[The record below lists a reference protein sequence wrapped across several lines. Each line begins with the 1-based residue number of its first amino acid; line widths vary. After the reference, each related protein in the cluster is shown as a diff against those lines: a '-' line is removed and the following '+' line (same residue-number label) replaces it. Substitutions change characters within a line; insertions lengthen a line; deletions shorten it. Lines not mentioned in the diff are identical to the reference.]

1 MNNPAPRITLLGAE
15 RGKIKGISE
24 PIEVIKVDPQTN
36 EGECIAARVVFVPPR
51 IEQLCRSIAI
61 WYMSRLL
68 NGNPTESDIEAEQ
81 RLLML
86 SYSLRRDDA
95 GREQV
100 FRFPAVMGADGVSFK
115 PSEEL
120 LLLVRDCEIH
130 LQGAQTEDL
139 WVDYLNFKNTQFPTV
154 ATNEALG
161 QLLEDAQKK
170 SLAAL
175 LLEHGY
181 WKVIRLARGLVG
193 VLAASKRGSGGAG

>member
-1 MNNPAPRITLLGAE
+1 MNAAPRITLLGAD

-24 PIEVIKVDPQTN
+24 PIEVIKMDPQTG
-36 EGECIAARVVFVPPR
+36 EGECIAARFVFVPPR
-51 IEQLCRSIAI
+51 IEQMCRSVAI
-61 WYMSRLL
+61 WYMSRVL
-68 NGNPTESDIEAEQ
+68 NGSPTESDIDAEQ

-100 FRFPAVMGADGVSFK
+100 FRFPAVLGPDGISFK

-120 LLLVRDCEIH
+120 LLLIRDCEIH
-130 LQGAQTEDL
+130 LQCAQAEDL

-154 ATNEALG
+154 ATQEALG

-170 SLAAL
+170 SLSAL
-175 LLEHGY
+175 LSEHGY

-193 VLAASKRGSGGAG
+193 ALAASKRGSGGAG

>member
-1 MNNPAPRITLLGAE
+1 MNPAPRITLLGAE

-24 PIEVIKVDPQTN
+24 PIEVIKMDPQSG
-36 EGECIAARVVFVPPR
+36 EGECIAARFVFVPPR
-51 IEQLCRSIAI
+51 IEQMCRSVAI
-61 WYMSRLL
+61 WYMSRVL
-68 NGNPTESDIEAEQ
+68 NGSPTESDIDAEQ

-100 FRFPAVMGADGVSFK
+100 FRFPAVLGPDGISFK

-120 LLLVRDCEIH
+120 LLLIRDCEIH
-130 LQGAQTEDL
+130 LQCAQAEDL

-154 ATNEALG
+154 ATQEALG

-170 SLAAL
+170 SLSAL
-175 LLEHGY
+175 LSEHGY

-193 VLAASKRGSGGAG
+193 ALAASKRGSGGAG

>member
-1 MNNPAPRITLLGAE
+1 MNAAPRITLLGAD

-24 PIEVIKVDPQTN
+24 PIEVIKMDPQSG
-36 EGECIAARVVFVPPR
+36 EGECIAARFVFVPPR
-51 IEQLCRSIAI
+51 IEQMCRSVAI
-61 WYMSRLL
+61 WYMSRVL
-68 NGNPTESDIEAEQ
+68 NGSPTESDIDAEQ

-100 FRFPAVMGADGVSFK
+100 FRFPAVLGPDGISFK

-120 LLLVRDCEIH
+120 LLLIRDCEIH
-130 LQGAQTEDL
+130 LQCAQAEDL

-154 ATNEALG
+154 ATQEALG

-170 SLAAL
+170 SLSAL
-175 LLEHGY
+175 LSEHGY

-193 VLAASKRGSGGAG
+193 ALAASKRGSGGAG

>member
-1 MNNPAPRITLLGAE
+1 MNAAPRITLLGAE

-24 PIEVIKVDPQTN
+24 PIEVIKMDPQTG
-36 EGECIAARVVFVPPR
+36 EGECIAARFVFVPPR
-51 IEQLCRSIAI
+51 IEQMCRSVAI
-61 WYMSRLL
+61 WYMSRVL
-68 NGNPTESDIEAEQ
+68 NGSPTESDIDAEQ

-100 FRFPAVMGADGVSFK
+100 FRFPAVLGPDGISFK

-120 LLLVRDCEIH
+120 LLLIRDCEIH
-130 LQGAQTEDL
+130 LQCAQAEDL

-154 ATNEALG
+154 ATQEALG

-170 SLAAL
+170 SLSAL
-175 LLEHGY
+175 LSEHGY
-181 WKVIRLARGLVG
+181 WKVIRLARGVVG
-193 VLAASKRGSGGAG
+193 ALAASRRGSGGAG

>member
-1 MNNPAPRITLLGAE
+1 MSAAPRITLLGAE

-24 PIEVIKVDPQTN
+24 PIEVIKMDPQTG
-36 EGECIAARVVFVPPR
+36 EGECIAARFVFVPPR
-51 IEQLCRSIAI
+51 IEQMCRSVAI
-61 WYMSRLL
+61 WYMSRVL
-68 NGNPTESDIEAEQ
+68 NGSPTESDIDAEQ

-100 FRFPAVMGADGVSFK
+100 FRFPAVLGPDGISFK

-120 LLLVRDCEIH
+120 LLLIRDCEIH
-130 LQGAQTEDL
+130 LQCAQAEDL

-154 ATNEALG
+154 ATQEALG

-170 SLAAL
+170 SLSAL
-175 LLEHGY
+175 LSEHGY

-193 VLAASKRGSGGAG
+193 ALAASKRGSGGAG

>member
-1 MNNPAPRITLLGAE
+1 MNAAPRITLLGAE

-24 PIEVIKVDPQTN
+24 PIEVIKMDPQTG
-36 EGECIAARVVFVPPR
+36 EGECIAARFVFVPPR
-51 IEQLCRSIAI
+51 IEQMCRSVAI
-61 WYMSRLL
+61 WYMSRVL
-68 NGNPTESDIEAEQ
+68 NGSPTESDIDAEQ

-100 FRFPAVMGADGVSFK
+100 FRFPAVLGPGGISFK

-120 LLLVRDCEIH
+120 LLLIRDCEIH
-130 LQGAQTEDL
+130 LQCAQAEDL

-154 ATNEALG
+154 ATQEALG

-170 SLAAL
+170 SLSAL
-175 LLEHGY
+175 LSEHGY

-193 VLAASKRGSGGAG
+193 ALAASKRGSGGAG

>member
-1 MNNPAPRITLLGAE
+1 M
-15 RGKIKGISE
+15 IKM
-24 PIEVIKVDPQTN
+24 DPQTG
-36 EGECIAARVVFVPPR
+36 EGECIAARFVFVPPR
-51 IEQLCRSIAI
+51 IEQMCRSVAI
-61 WYMSRLL
+61 WYMSRVL
-68 NGNPTESDIEAEQ
+68 NGSPTESDIDAEQ

-100 FRFPAVMGADGVSFK
+100 FRFPAVLGPDGISFK

-120 LLLVRDCEIH
+120 LLLIRDCEIH
-130 LQGAQTEDL
+130 LQCAQAEDL

-154 ATNEALG
+154 ATQEALG

-170 SLAAL
+170 SLSAL
-175 LLEHGY
+175 LSEHGY

-193 VLAASKRGSGGAG
+193 ALAASKRGSGGAG

>member
-1 MNNPAPRITLLGAE
+1 MSAAPRITLLGAE

-24 PIEVIKVDPQTN
+24 PIEVIKMDPQTG
-36 EGECIAARVVFVPPR
+36 EGECIAARFVFVPPR
-51 IEQLCRSIAI
+51 IEQMCRSVAI
-61 WYMSRLL
+61 WYMSRVL
-68 NGNPTESDIEAEQ
+68 NGSPTESDIDAEQ

-100 FRFPAVMGADGVSFK
+100 FRFPAVLGPDGISFK

-120 LLLVRDCEIH
+120 LLLIRDCEIH
-130 LQGAQTEDL
+130 LQCAQAEDL

-154 ATNEALG
+154 ATQEALG

-170 SLAAL
+170 SLSAL
-175 LLEHGY
+175 LSEHGY

-193 VLAASKRGSGGAG
+193 ALAASRRGSGGAG

>member
-1 MNNPAPRITLLGAE
+1 MSAAPRITLLGAE

-24 PIEVIKVDPQTN
+24 PIEVIKMDPQTG
-36 EGECIAARVVFVPPR
+36 EGECIAARFVFVPPR
-51 IEQLCRSIAI
+51 IEHMCRSVAI
-61 WYMSRLL
+61 WYMSRVL
-68 NGNPTESDIEAEQ
+68 NGSPTESDIDAEQ

-100 FRFPAVMGADGVSFK
+100 FRFPAVLGPDGISFK

-120 LLLVRDCEIH
+120 LLLIRDCEIH
-130 LQGAQTEDL
+130 LQCAQAEDL

-154 ATNEALG
+154 ATQEALG

-170 SLAAL
+170 SLSAL
-175 LLEHGY
+175 LSEHGY

-193 VLAASKRGSGGAG
+193 ALAASRRGSGGAG

>member
-1 MNNPAPRITLLGAE
+1 MNAAPRITLLGAE

-24 PIEVIKVDPQTN
+24 PIEVIKMDPQTG
-36 EGECIAARVVFVPPR
+36 EGECIAARFVFVPPR
-51 IEQLCRSIAI
+51 IEQMCRSVAI
-61 WYMSRLL
+61 WYMSRVL
-68 NGNPTESDIEAEQ
+68 NGSPTESDIDAEQ

-100 FRFPAVMGADGVSFK
+100 FRFPAVLGPDGISFK

-120 LLLVRDCEIH
+120 LLLIRDCEIH
-130 LQGAQTEDL
+130 LQCAQAEGL

-154 ATNEALG
+154 ATQEALG

-170 SLAAL
+170 SLSAL
-175 LLEHGY
+175 LSEHGY

-193 VLAASKRGSGGAG
+193 ALAASKRGSGGAG